1 MFASSMTIMRK
12 IYRSLFVKILSPL
25 LLQALAY
32 RFFSNANVYCSEVW
46 WRLTGSNL
54 TCLTLASQGVML
66 LQSLTTVTFAKL
78 RRDDRRGNSEII
90 TSYYKIMLL
99 LVPISLVALWWL
111 AAPIVS
117 IFNASYQTLSLGLF
131 FLCASWLLY
140 FAKGPLS
147 TILAVNGYPSV
158 EGGFFHRCAYWVR
171 HLI

>member
-1 MFASSMTIMRK
+1 MFTAVRK
-12 IYRSLFVKILSPL
+12 FGGDSLGAI
-25 LLQALAY
+25 
-32 RFFSNANVYCSEVW
+32 
-46 WRLTGSNL
+46 L
-54 TCLTLASQGVML
+54 TCLTLASQGFML

-140 FAKGPLS
+140 FAKGP
-147 TILAVNGYPSV
+147 YPQ
-158 EGGFFHRCAYWVR
+158 YW
-171 HLI
+171 L